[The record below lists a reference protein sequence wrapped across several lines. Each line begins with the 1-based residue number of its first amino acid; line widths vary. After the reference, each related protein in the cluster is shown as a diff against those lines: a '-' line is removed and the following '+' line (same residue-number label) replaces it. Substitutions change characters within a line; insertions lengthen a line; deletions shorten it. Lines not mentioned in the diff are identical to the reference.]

1 MKAYLFLA
9 IAISSELFGTSML
22 KASNGF
28 TKFWPSLGVLLG
40 FGLAFYAL
48 STSLQHIP
56 LSVAYAIWSG
66 VGTAVTAVI
75 GVVIWKESGSL
86 TMVFG
91 IILIIAGVILLN
103 LKSVAH

>member
-40 FGLAFYAL
+40 FGLLSMRFPHRFSTFHSAL
-48 STSLQHIP
+48 RMP
-56 LSVAYAIWSG
+56 
-66 VGTAVTAVI
+66 
-75 GVVIWKESGSL
+75 
-86 TMVFG
+86 FG
-91 IILIIAGVILLN
+91 LA
-103 LKSVAH
+103 

>member
-28 TKFWPSLGVLLG
+28 TNFWPSLGVLLG

-91 IILIIAGVILLN
+91 IVLIIAGVILLN